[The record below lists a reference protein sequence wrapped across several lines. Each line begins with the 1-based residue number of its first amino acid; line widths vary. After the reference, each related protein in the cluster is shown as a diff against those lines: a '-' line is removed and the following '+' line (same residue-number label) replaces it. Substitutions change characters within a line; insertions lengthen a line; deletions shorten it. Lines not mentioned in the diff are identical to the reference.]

1 MGTAD
6 KKVDPV
12 TNRPQIVGRAT
23 PRANCSIP
31 ADLLF
36 NGVLLCSGIIKD
48 ISVDGV
54 RLFVPNKKWLPH
66 EFEIK
71 ADVFDRS
78 IKVRTRWSG
87 KEYVGARFLFN
98 QNE

>member
-1 MGTAD
+1 MGIAD
-6 KKVDPV
+6 KKIDPA
-12 TNRPQIVGRAT
+12 TSRPSIVGRAT
-23 PRANCSIP
+23 PRANCNIP

-48 ISVDGV
+48 ISINGV

-71 ADVFDRS
+71 AEVFDRPVNVCT
-78 IKVRTRWSG
+78 KWTE
-87 KEYVGARFLFN
+87 KEYVGAQFMFK
-98 QNE
+98 QDE